1 MWRPSGHNAHR
12 NNNFVSSKVATEEI
26 VQEARTATG
35 AIATTT
41 DHLKIRATT
50 LPETVNSASTA
61 RFSII
66 HRKSAAK
73 ELVTKNLVLMAKD
86 NFIGQKLITLTPTT
100 LKPQTVIPIMKLV
113 RFFNPEP
120 YESPHKGSKCHSSTD
135 FKFVY
140 YFHRY
145 VQ

>member
-1 MWRPSGHNAHR
+1 MWRLSGHNAHR
-12 NNNFVSSKVATEEI
+12 NNNFVSSKATTEEI
-26 VQEARTATG
+26 VPEAKTTTG
-35 AIATTT
+35 ATATTT

-120 YESPHKGSKCHSSTD
+120 YESPHKGS
-135 FKFVY
+135 
-140 YFHRY
+140 
-145 VQ
+145 